1 MWPTLVLFLIELLFI
16 FSDAGTH
23 PSQFAFAGL
32 QSRPLWQ
39 NVQITFN
46 ISDQR
51 KDLVLKGLPRR
62 SSPTGSSPL
71 SRLGTTGGEASMSKP
86 DLRFVKFSSLCCFWF
101 SWREN
106 DFDTCVG
113 NRIASLVV
121 QTNRQIHCLSV
132 RIFRK
137 SKSLIYFCPYLQT
150 FTAVGGI

>member
-23 PSQFAFAGL
+23 PSQFVFAL
-32 QSRPLWQ
+32 LKSRPLWQ

-113 NRIASLVV
+113 SLGDDGA
-121 QTNRQIHCLSV
+121 TNHHCQHRNCRQ
-132 RIFRK
+132 
-137 SKSLIYFCPYLQT
+137 LQT
-150 FTAVGGI
+150 AVTWVLDELERNQKRKII